1 MEHAFLDEYS
11 HSDSFIHRLEPRI
24 KIACFFL
31 FVFYVAFQRSCNVY
45 AYGAY
50 AIVMMSLVR
59 VSRIPLAFVFRR
71 VVSVLPFIVMIA
83 LSIPFMKAGQE
94 GATIALGS
102 LKLSVSFEGVVLF
115 VSIVIKACLSI
126 IAMTLL
132 MASTDFSQL
141 LKAFEKLH
149 VPGVLL
155 MVLSFMY
162 RYLFVIEDELMKMRL
177 AKDSR
182 TIGGSKW
189 FHLKAQANMLGVL
202 FIRAYER
209 AEKVYLAM
217 CARGYEGKMR
227 TLYDAKVTLRD
238 VLFLVIF
245 SGVITIIK
253 LNG

>member
-11 HSDSFIHRLEPRI
+11 HGDSFIHRLEPRI

-31 FVFYVAFQRSCNVY
+31 FIFYVAFQRSCNGYV
-45 AYGAY
+45 YGAY
-50 AIVMMSLVR
+50 AIVMLCLLR
-59 VSRIPLAFVFRR
+59 ISRIPPAFVFRR

-83 LSIPFMKAGQE
+83 LSIPFMKAGQG
-94 GATIALGS
+94 GARISLGS
-102 LKLSVSFEGVVLF
+102 LKLAVSLEGIMLF
-115 VSIVIKACLSI
+115 VNIVIKACLSI

-132 MASTDFSQL
+132 TASTDFSQL
-141 LKAFEKLH
+141 LKAFERLH

-155 MVLSFMY
+155 MVISFMY

-177 AKDSR
+177 AKDCR

-189 FHLKAQANMLGVL
+189 FHLKVQANMLGVL

-217 CARGYEGKMR
+217 CARGFEGKMR
-227 TLYDAKVTLRD
+227 TLYDVKITLRD

-245 SGVITIIK
+245 SGVMTIIK

>member
-1 MEHAFLDEYS
+1 
-11 HSDSFIHRLEPRI
+11 
-24 KIACFFL
+24 
-31 FVFYVAFQRSCNVY
+31 
-45 AYGAY
+45 
-50 AIVMMSLVR
+50 
-59 VSRIPLAFVFRR
+59 
-71 VVSVLPFIVMIA
+71 
-83 LSIPFMKAGQE
+83 
-94 GATIALGS
+94 
-102 LKLSVSFEGVVLF
+102 
-115 VSIVIKACLSI
+115 
-126 IAMTLL
+126 MTLL

-155 MVLSFMY
+155 MVISFMY

-217 CARGYEGKMR
+217 CARGFEGKMR